1 MDLTYLRNVALAL
14 RKGNR
19 LVGWKEL
26 GTGHFSHVF
35 HNAAIAPDVVIK
47 LSGRGSY
54 GWGDLTE
61 TSKRVN
67 PEYND
72 EMSDAYPLYAQWCM
86 KNQHLRGIP
95 KVYHCEQLS
104 NTLWLTITEY
114 IPYGFRDLDHR
125 LARALPSYLLE
136 DPQESYP
143 FPQIA
148 HLIHNTE
155 GKVMLSRAC
164 RRGEPY
170 AVTVRALGQFID
182 NNSSDMSS
190 DLHTG
195 NLRFR
200 ADGSLVFTD
209 PVKGR

>member
-19 LVGWKEL
+19 LVGWEEL

-35 HNAAIAPDVVIK
+35 HNAAAAPDVVIK

-54 GWGDLTE
+54 GWGDLTT
-61 TSKRVN
+61 TSKRAN
-67 PEYND
+67 PNYND
-72 EMSDAYPLYAQWCM
+72 DMSDAYPEYAKWCM

-95 KVYHCEQLS
+95 KVYHCERLS
-104 NTLWLTITEY
+104 KSLWLTITEY
-114 IPYGFRDLDHR
+114 IPHGFRDNENA
-125 LARALPSYLLE
+125 LAKALPSYLLL
-136 DPQESYP
+136 DARDTYP
-143 FPQIA
+143 FTNIDYM
-148 HLIHNTE
+148 IHNVD
-155 GKVMLSRAC
+155 GQKVLSRAC

-170 AVTVRALGQFID
+170 AMTVRALGQFIAS
-182 NNSSDMSS
+182 NSADMES

>member
-54 GWGDLTE
+54 GWGDLTVS
-61 TSKRVN
+61 SKRHN
-67 PEYND
+67 EHYHD
-72 EMSDAYPLYAQWCM
+72 DMDDAYPTYAKWCM
-86 KNQHLRGIP
+86 KNQHLRGVP

-104 NTLWLTITEY
+104 KTLWLTITEY
-114 IPYGFRDLDHR
+114 IPYGFRDLDHQ
-125 LARALPSYLLE
+125 LARALPAYLLE
-136 DPQESYP
+136 DQQESYL
-143 FPQIA
+143 FTQVG
-148 HLIHNTE
+148 HLIHNPD
-155 GKVMLSRAC
+155 GQAVLNRAC

-170 AVTVRALGQFID
+170 AVTVRAIGQFIAC
-182 NNSSDMSS
+182 NSADMAS

-195 NLRFR
+195 NMRFR

-209 PVKGR
+209 PVRGR